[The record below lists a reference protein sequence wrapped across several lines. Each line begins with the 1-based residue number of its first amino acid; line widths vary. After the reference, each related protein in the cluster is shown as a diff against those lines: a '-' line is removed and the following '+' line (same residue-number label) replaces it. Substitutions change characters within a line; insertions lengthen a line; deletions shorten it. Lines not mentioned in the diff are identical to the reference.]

1 MQARDAQTVGDT
13 VLAEN
18 LLQHAEHYFR
28 LLNLN
33 GQGQQQVNQSRPRNA
48 ESDLRED
55 DEDDEDSGESSYGR
69 DNGGYQNED
78 PRPFGSRQQAGTRRD
93 APCQATR
100 IKDKRP
106 TDNRNQAHTHHG
118 NRNQDGTGQSS
129 NATKR

>member
-13 VLAEN
+13 VRAEN

-78 PRPFGSRQQAGTRRD
+78 PRQFGSSQ
-93 APCQATR
+93 
-100 IKDKRP
+100 
-106 TDNRNQAHTHHG
+106 
-118 NRNQDGTGQSS
+118 QDGRRQDR
-129 NATKR
+129 KRGV

>member
-13 VLAEN
+13 VRAEN

-55 DEDDEDSGESSYGR
+55 DEDVEDSGESSYGR
-69 DNGGYQNED
+69 DNGGYQNET
-78 PRPFGSRQQAGTRRD
+78 PRPLGSLPQEWTRKEGHSR
-93 APCQATR
+93 R
-100 IKDKRP
+100 WEKVR
-106 TDNRNQAHTHHG
+106 
-118 NRNQDGTGQSS
+118 
-129 NATKR
+129 